1 MEEPLVEREAPLGPE
16 AAGEWLDPE
25 QECPMSL
32 PMVPP
37 PGMGPHGLG
46 AAAGA
51 ELFAGLVGEDPGQML
66 LLQLPSE
73 LPAAAGAAPGAGLP
87 LGRVGKLRLM
97 EDGSTQLQIGATL
110 FDVLPG
116 APITVR
122 QDVACMDCPAA
133 TCTFLGSVGNR
144 AVCVPALD
152 CFDPATQPGA
162 QGPEEP

>member
-1 MEEPLVEREAPLGPE
+1 MIFGQIYSIFDEFSPAARSDGKAPPGAGAADVAMEEPLAEREASLDPE
-16 AAGEWLDPE
+16 AAGEWLDPD
-25 QECPMSL
+25 QECPLSL

-87 LGRVGKLRLM
+87 SGRVGKLRLM
-97 EDGSTQLQIGATL
+97 EDGSALLAEALSPSSPTL
-110 FDVLPG
+110 RACSLSPG
-116 APITVR
+116 
-122 QDVACMDCPAA
+122 
-133 TCTFLGSVGNR
+133 N
-144 AVCVPALD
+144 
-152 CFDPATQPGA
+152 
-162 QGPEEP
+162 